1 MTESSVFFVALWL
14 GLSSY
19 AVVEL
24 LIFSH
29 DVSSVSKSRLLFQFK
44 SNTANECNDEQRP
57 SRGPGGYIGEGGRPG
72 V

>member
-1 MTESSVFFVALWL
+1 MFLKKNKICCMLIREFRV
-14 GLSSY
+14 GSY

-44 SNTANECNDEQRP
+44 SNTANECNDERAT
-57 SRGPGGYIGEGGRPG
+57 
-72 V
+72 